1 MDLSYF
7 SECKWNKS
15 KRKIYLTKQDIQIIK
30 RYRSWI
36 YKTKF
41 CETSY
46 LLKEEPFIEHNMG
59 GFLHKDFGRSTMRTI
74 LRLAELPH
82 YTVHSLR
89 HSHVSNLANKN
100 VPIKYI
106 SERLGHSSVTVTM
119 DRYAHVF
126 PDQSAEYIEKAQPNF
141 SLELG

>member
-1 MDLSYF
+1 M
-7 SECKWNKS
+7 
-15 KRKIYLTKQDIQIIK
+15 
-30 RYRSWI
+30 
-36 YKTKF
+36 
-41 CETSY
+41 
-46 LLKEEPFIEHNMG
+46 LKEEPFIEHNMG